1 MFEVTVNR
9 LRPLAAILVALLIFS
24 SGCNRDAA
32 EPEPTPLTG
41 PRIRVLGS
49 VQDGGLP
56 HAACTC
62 TRCSAAR
69 HDPARRRHVAS
80 LAVIAEDRAY
90 VIDATPDFREQL
102 HDLRDVGTAVDGK
115 VDRAPVDGILLTH
128 AHLGHYTGLAF
139 LGFEAVHSGG
149 IPVFC
154 TPSLANFLRTNGP
167 WSQLVDLGNIEVRES
182 VAGRSF
188 DLEGGIEVT
197 PVPVPHRDEYADT
210 VGFLLRGPR
219 STVLYVPDTDNW
231 ESWDPPVV
239 ERLAGIDIAIVDGTF
254 FSADELPGRRV
265 SEIGHPLITRSLDL
279 LEPLVRSGKTRI
291 YFTHLNHSN
300 PALDPDG
307 EALREIERR
316 GFHVLRDGDEF
327 PL

>member
-1 MFEVTVNR
+1 MSEVTEYH
-9 LRPLAAILVALLIFS
+9 LRPLAAIAVLLLMTS
-24 SGCNRDAA
+24 VGCSRD
-32 EPEPTPLTG
+32 PVTPDPMPVTG
-41 PRIRVLGS
+41 PRIRVLGT

-62 TRCSAAR
+62 IRCADAR
-69 HDPARRRHVAS
+69 RNPDRRRHVAS
-80 LAVIAEDRAY
+80 LAVIIDDLAY
-90 VIDATPDFREQL
+90 VIDATPDFPEQIHELRE
-102 HDLRDVGTAVDGK
+102 VGPPVDGK

-128 AHLGHYTGLAF
+128 AHMGHYTGLAY
-139 LGFEAVHSGG
+139 LGFEVTHSRG

-154 TPSLANFLRTNGP
+154 TPSLANFLRTSGP
-167 WSQLVDLGNIEVRES
+167 WSQLVDLGNIEIRES
-182 VAGRSF
+182 VAGQSF
-188 DLEGGIEVT
+188 DLPGSVEIT
-197 PVPVPHRDEYADT
+197 PVPVPHRDEFADT
-210 VGFLLRGPR
+210 VGFVLQGSR

-265 SEIGHPLITRSLDL
+265 SEIGHPLIRSSLDL
-279 LEPLVRSGKTRI
+279 LEPLVRSGKTQV